1 MTDLVP
7 IADLAGAP
15 SAGPAPEA
23 FAVSGKLA
31 EVPVEHLLIDPAYQR
46 RASERSRA
54 TCRKIAEGFDWRRFG
69 AIVVAEVKEGFAVID
84 GQHRAIAAARRG
96 VDRVPAVIVAGDVAA
111 QADAFVGI
119 NSARTSVPTVDRFR
133 ARVAA
138 REEDA
143 VALADMLA
151 EIGVVYDL
159 APGRTPGPRETVAI
173 SRLQKLVRQHG
184 IGLVQTTI
192 ETLLKAFPDE
202 RNVLT
207 AFALEVTCVALDRTL
222 DADGSTFWLD
232 VALPSADFEDLGRDA
247 LATSRTIGGTRVE
260 AAVQAV
266 LRGVKSARRAAA

>member
-7 IADLAGAP
+7 IADLAGAL
-15 SAGPAPEA
+15 SADSPPGA
-23 FAVSGKLA
+23 FSGRLA
-31 EVPVEHLLIDPAYQR
+31 EVPVARLLIDPAYQR
-46 RASERSRA
+46 RTSERSRS
-54 TCRKIAEGFDWRRFG
+54 TCRRIAEGFDWRRFG

-96 VDRVPAVIVAGDVAA
+96 VARVPAVIVAGDVAQ

-119 NSARTSVPTVDRFR
+119 NSARTSVPTVDKFR

-138 REEDA
+138 GEEDA
-143 VALADMLA
+143 VALAGMLA
-151 EIGVVYDL
+151 EIGVAYDL
-159 APGRTPGPRETVAI
+159 PPGRVPGPRETVAI

-192 ETLLKAFPDE
+192 ETLVKAFPEE

-207 AFALEVTCVALDRTL
+207 AFALEVTCIALDRTL
-222 DADGSTFWLD
+222 DADGNTFWLD
-232 VALPSADFEDLGRDA
+232 MALPAIDFEDLGRDA
-247 LATSRTIGGTRVE
+247 LAASRTIGGTRVE

-266 LRGVKSARRAAA
+266 LREAKRAKRAA